1 MVALFHQKMK
11 NNNNNN
17 KKKFRLVGTVQRTYS
32 PHTATHTHTHTRIIK
47 TLKVRSCPKRIR
59 ESTSFSL
66 QKKDSQRG
74 KKIKQ
79 QQQQQLARPGIGK
92 NDGTS
97 INRNEREPPPVYHLL
112 FYYSLPF

>member
-17 KKKFRLVGTVQRTYS
+17 KKVPASRRSNEPIAPTQ
-32 PHTATHTHTHTRIIK
+32 PHTHTHTYHQDAQSK
-47 TLKVRSCPKRIR
+47 ELPEENKRIDFFLSS
-59 ESTSFSL
+59 EDFP
-66 QKKDSQRG
+66 KEV
-74 KKIKQ
+74 KKIK